1 MFSEEDKEFF
11 IDVLTN
17 GLDVSAFRSID
28 ISNTYY
34 VLKDVCNFL
43 NVNHT
48 EDFYWV
54 DDLTLFFDH
63 KGIMGEI
70 FCFFEGSVLIFSLTV
85 ETPENLDICSKFA
98 INVLNYFYAK
108 ESALNVE
115 ENLARNEAADT
126 SDKITYPSI
135 YDEFD
140 SIPNSKINK
149 ITDDMKRV
157 KVSKLEKQ
165 TYDQVKNKVK
175 EIIKKSKFGYL

>member
-17 GLDVSAFRSID
+17 GLDVSGFRSVD
-28 ISNTYY
+28 ISDTNSL
-34 VLKDVCNFL
+34 LKDISDFL

-48 EDFYWV
+48 DDFYWV
-54 DDLTLFFDH
+54 EDFTLFFDH
-63 KGIMGEI
+63 KGRMGEI

-85 ETPENLDICSKFA
+85 EAPENIDICSKFA

-115 ENLARNEAADT
+115 ENLARNEAADISNRT
-126 SDKITYPSI
+126 IYPSI
-135 YDEFD
+135 YDEFEN
-140 SIPNSKINK
+140 IPASKINK
-149 ITDDMKRV
+149 ITDDMRTS
-157 KVSKLEKQ
+157 KVSKLEAE
-165 TYDQVKNKVK
+165 TYDQIKNKVK